1 MLSNRKIKEEAQR
14 LGFFSCGMT
23 RAVPV
28 SGDYASHFR
37 AWLDRGCH
45 ADMQY
50 LENYFDKRMDP
61 TLLVPGTRSIVCLA
75 MNYRPER
82 VAQGIAW
89 YAQGKDY
96 HDVVKERLATLMDAI
111 DAHGRCFVDT
121 APVPER
127 YWAWQCGIGWI
138 GRNTQLVIPHT
149 GSAFFLGELF
159 IEEDINTYDTPMDNH
174 CGTCRRCIEAC
185 PTGALQGNSCEPNF
199 TDTAQSTGIEASP
212 QKNCGLDAR
221 RCLSYLTIEN
231 RGDIPEW
238 AQHLMG
244 DTFYGCDRCLKA
256 CPHLHSA
263 PTTEPSFAASDELL
277 SMTDADW
284 TSLSEEQYRTLFR
297 GSAVKRAKYAGLT
310 RNIQAARNNICAE

>member
-1 MLSNRKIKEEAQR
+1 MLSSKTIKEEAQK

-23 RAVPV
+23 SARPV
-28 SGDYASHFR
+28 SEDYATNFR

-50 LENYFDKRMDP
+50 LENHFDKRMDP
-61 TLLVPGTRSIVCLA
+61 NLLAPGTRSIVCVA

-96 HDVVKERLATLMDAI
+96 HDIVKERLVRLMDTI
-111 DAHGRCFVDT
+111 GAHGRCFVDT

-127 YWAWQCGIGWI
+127 YWAWQCGIGWM
-138 GRNTQLVIPHT
+138 GRNTQLVIPHI

-159 IEEDINTYDTPMDNH
+159 IEEDIDTYDTPMDNH
-174 CGTCRRCIEAC
+174 CGTCQRCIEAC
-185 PTGALQGNSCEPNF
+185 PTGALQGNS
-199 TDTAQSTGIEASP
+199 
-212 QKNCGLDAR
+212 GLDAR

-231 RGDIPEW
+231 RGDIPSW
-238 AQHLMG
+238 AQPLMG

-256 CPHLHSA
+256 CPHLHST
-263 PTTEPSFAASDELL
+263 PTSEDCFAASEELL
-277 SMTDADW
+277 GMTDADW
-284 TSLSEEQYRTLFR
+284 ADLSEERYRTLFK

-310 RNIQAARNNICAE
+310 RNIQATKNKFRAE

>member
-1 MLSNRKIKEEAQR
+1 MLSSKTIKEEAQK

-23 RAVPV
+23 SARPV
-28 SGDYASHFR
+28 SEDYATNFR

-50 LENYFDKRMDP
+50 LENHFDKRMDP
-61 TLLVPGTRSIVCLA
+61 TLLAPGTRSIVCVA

-82 VAQGIAW
+82 VAHGIAW

-96 HDVVKERLATLMDAI
+96 HDVVKERLVRLMDAI
-111 DAHGRCFVDT
+111 GAHGRCFVDT

-127 YWAWQCGIGWI
+127 YWAWQCGIGWM
-138 GRNTQLVIPHT
+138 GRNTQLVIPHI

-159 IEEDINTYDTPMDNH
+159 IEEDIDTYDTPMDNH
-174 CGTCRRCIEAC
+174 CGTCQRCIEAC
-185 PTGALQGNSCEPNF
+185 PTGALQGNS
-199 TDTAQSTGIEASP
+199 
-212 QKNCGLDAR
+212 GLDAR

-231 RGDIPEW
+231 RGDIPSW
-238 AQHLMG
+238 AQPLMG

-263 PTTEPSFAASDELL
+263 PTSEDCFAASEELL
-277 SMTDADW
+277 GMTDADW
-284 TSLSEEQYRTLFR
+284 ADLSEERYRTLFK

-310 RNIQAARNNICAE
+310 RNIQATKNKFRAE